1 MERAS
6 RSLHTARRGG
16 SGGIQAQWPALA
28 GSFEAARFPAA
39 NEGCVEVTDWLL
51 RQLMGEKYILP
62 DAEGRQIVKMG
73 IGQYQAKR
81 TAGTDIREA
90 IIEILTDFGE
100 LSTGQLFDELQ
111 LQGWQAD
118 YSSAYSILKK
128 MEKHQVIIKRIQ
140 ASAHGGKGVAIWQMK

>member
-1 MERAS
+1 M
-6 RSLHTARRGG
+6 
-16 SGGIQAQWPALA
+16 
-28 GSFEAARFPAA
+28 
-39 NEGCVEVTDWLL
+39 TDWLL
-51 RQLMGEKYILP
+51 RQLMGEKFILP
-62 DAEGRQIVKMG
+62 ATEGRQIVKMG

-90 IIEILTDFGE
+90 ITEILTEFGE